1 MDVKIEATEIKEI
14 LMKVWGAEG
23 TLAIRSDGN
32 RLIITIR
39 SSASIYAMV
48 KIPEELARS
57 LVENASDVLEKITA
71 VDMNDASVTMIRSR

>member
-1 MDVKIEATEIKEI
+1 MDVKIEATEIKDI

-23 TLAIRSDGN
+23 TLAIGSDGN